1 MLCSNVCFVASVG
14 NRKPNV
20 NNQFFVLVLVTN
32 KKDRTAW
39 LDFFSKCTSL
49 KKLVFGQRLYDDC
62 NEKSKKFL
70 FSFNLLFSFNIYLG
84 ESSVEPVTSEVT
96 SGHGNSKYT
105 GQYKKNTAP
114 NKPARKHK
122 PKSAHDHTG
131 ESRSDRSASPDNSST
146 SGNIFLITVLK
157 IRKLQKSKNV
167 YHTSIYSAGAFAR
180 N

>member
-1 MLCSNVCFVASVG
+1 MEPA
-14 NRKPNV
+14 
-20 NNQFFVLVLVTN
+20 VTQN
-32 KKDRTAW
+32 
-39 LDFFSKCTSL
+39 C
-49 KKLVFGQRLYDDC
+49 VP
-62 NEKSKKFL
+62 
-70 FSFNLLFSFNIYLG
+70 LLQTFTIYLG

-157 IRKLQKSKNV
+157 IRKLQKQIMFLFSILPKKNV
-167 YHTSIYSAGAFAR
+167 QNICK
-180 N
+180 NLP